1 MDGREVIEILR
12 AAVHDAEAA
21 GHKAIDPVALKSF
34 LDSLEVEASGR
45 PPQHAVAEANL
56 EEYRARLSKWV
67 ADNAHFNEWSLES
80 FRQVIALGQSAI
92 KSIFFINGGAAVALL
107 AFIGHLAT
115 SATIAKAVMPFANS
129 LRLFV
134 FGVFCAALTS
144 ALTYLCQLAYGGSKP
159 LHVRLGVGL
168 HILTVLAG
176 VGSFVCFFFGAE
188 AAYGAF
194 KSIAP

>member
-1 MDGREVIEILR
+1 MDGREVIENLR
-12 AAVHDAEAA
+12 AAVRDAEAA
-21 GHKAIDPVALKSF
+21 GHKAIDPAALKSF
-34 LDSLEVEASGR
+34 LDSLEREASGR
-45 PPQHAVAEANL
+45 PSQQMVAEANL
-56 EEYRARLSKWV
+56 EEYRARLSKWI

-80 FRQVIALGQSAI
+80 FRQIIALGQSAI

-115 SATIAKAVMPFANS
+115 SATTAKAVMPFAHS
-129 LRLFV
+129 LQLFV

-144 ALTYLCQLAYGGSKP
+144 ALTYLCQLAYGGSKRW
-159 LHVRLGVGL
+159 HGRVGIGL
-168 HILTVLAG
+168 HILTVASG
-176 VGSFVCFFFGAE
+176 VGSFVYFFCGAE

>member
-1 MDGREVIEILR
+1 MDGREVIDVLR
-12 AAVHDAEAA
+12 AAVRDAEAA
-21 GHKAIDPVALKSF
+21 GHKAIDPVALKAF
-34 LDSLEVEASGR
+34 LDSLEREASGN
-45 PPQHAVAEANL
+45 PPQQLVAEANI

-115 SATIAKAVMPFANS
+115 STTMTKSVMPFAFS

-134 FGVFCAALTS
+134 FGVFFAALTS
-144 ALTYLCQLAYGGSKP
+144 ALTYLCQLAYDGSKP
-159 LHVRLGVGL
+159 WQERVGIAL
-168 HILTVLAG
+168 HILTVASG
-176 VGSFVCFFFGAE
+176 VGSFVYFFLGAE
-188 AAYGAF
+188 SAYGAF